1 MLVQQN
7 WIINMEMVQLN
18 WTINTENAGATE
30 VDH

>member
-18 WTINTENAGATE
+18 GTINTENAGATE
-30 VDH
+30 LN